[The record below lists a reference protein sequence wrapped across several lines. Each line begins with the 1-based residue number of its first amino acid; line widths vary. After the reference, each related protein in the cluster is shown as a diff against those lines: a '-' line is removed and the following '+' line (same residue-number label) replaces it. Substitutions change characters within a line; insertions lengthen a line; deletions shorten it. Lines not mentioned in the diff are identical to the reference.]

1 MKKYS
6 SYADLKLSK
15 YNVYDS
21 KSPKAVNSPTYKR
34 AFALDMPVMLLSKD
48 SFPIPATTKYSAGYL
63 QRKKI
68 YSSKKDGKESAKEN
82 QVVNIIDNHLGKEKT
97 LTPNNKKE
105 SSKQKK
111 IFKKEPSNK
120 KEKVQ
125 LELKE

>member
-6 SYADLKLSK
+6 SYADLKISK
-15 YNVYDS
+15 YNAYDA
-21 KSPKAVNSPTYKR
+21 KSPKAVNSPTYKKP
-34 AFALDMPVMLLSKD
+34 FALDLPVMLLSKD

-68 YSSKKDGKESAKEN
+68 FSSKKDGKESTKEN
-82 QVVNIIDNHLGKEKT
+82 QVININGNHLGKEKT

-105 SSKQKK
+105 SSKPKK
-111 IFKKEPSNK
+111 VFKKDLSSK

>member
-15 YNVYDS
+15 INPYDA

-34 AFALDMPVMLLSKD
+34 AFALDLPVMLLSKD

-68 YSSKKDGKESAKEN
+68 FSSKKDAKESTKEN
-82 QVVNIIDNHLGKEKT
+82 QINNLNDNHSGK
-97 LTPNNKKE
+97 
-105 SSKQKK
+105 
-111 IFKKEPSNK
+111 
-120 KEKVQ
+120 
-125 LELKE
+125 